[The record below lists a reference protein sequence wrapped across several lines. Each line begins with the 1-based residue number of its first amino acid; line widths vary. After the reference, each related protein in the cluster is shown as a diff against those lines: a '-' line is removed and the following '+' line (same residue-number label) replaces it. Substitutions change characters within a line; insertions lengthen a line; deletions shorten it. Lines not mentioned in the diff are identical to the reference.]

1 MVANS
6 TGMCLSCVYRHVFAH
21 LAPILESFTTH
32 LTAVRFLASVYAHV
46 VLQIVLA
53 GKGFPTYSTQMGF
66 YCMSQLM
73 IC

>member
-6 TGMCLSCVYRHVFAH
+6 TGMCLSCVDRHMFAD
-21 LAPILESFTTH
+21 LEPSLEGFTTH

-66 YCMSQLM
+66 FCMSQLV
-73 IC
+73 IY